1 MNKEVQQYIN
11 TLKAEEVQVMGDIAR
26 MERSL
31 SRVRQKLSDPEK
43 SFNAELKRGSV
54 RVKRIFGEEVPKKVS
69 NLKKAFSEGTVLTPV
84 QTDHVPA
91 AALGVAAVDAAIER
105 EKKRSGSTLF
115 G

>member
-1 MNKEVQQYIN
+1 MNKEVQKYIN

-43 SFNAELKRGSV
+43 SFNLELKRGSV

-69 NLKKAFSEGTVLTPV
+69 NLKKANAEVKDLSPILV
-84 QTDHVPA
+84 DHVPA
-91 AALGVAAVDAAIER
+91 AAVPVVDAAIER
-105 EKKRSGSTLF
+105 EIKRSGSTLF